1 MIKSSNLIKYIWQS
15 IKYLDPIVH
24 RSEIITRTQIRN
36 KRMEII
42 KIMRIIS
49 GFIQQIELLR
59 SPEMMTKF
67 KQKTNKRFTKM
78 NS

>member
-1 MIKSSNLIKYIWQS
+1 
-15 IKYLDPIVH
+15 
-24 RSEIITRTQIRN
+24 
-36 KRMEII
+36 MEII